1 VRSTYRLIV
10 TDTSPL
16 ITLAVADELDVL
28 LLAGLPVEIPDAVYL
43 EATRVR
49 SAAGASR
56 IAAWINNNS
65 ARVRIVPTEVG
76 IDQQRR
82 LDERRSIRGMGEQAS
97 IEVLEDFLGRDPDA
111 EALLLFE
118 DTDVIKRR
126 AFVDA
131 RVSLVSTGDFLR
143 ELQEAHLI
151 QSADHILDEAA
162 NTGRNVHRQRQPAE
176 DSAARE
182 TLREQ
187 LRAGD
192 GTPYRP

>member
-1 VRSTYRLIV
+1 MSRTYRLIV

-16 ITLAVADELDVL
+16 ITLAVADELNVL
-28 LLAGLPVEIPDAVYL
+28 LRAGLPVEIPDAVYL

-56 IAAWINNNS
+56 IAAWINGNS

-82 LDERRSIRGMGEQAS
+82 LEEGRSIRGMGEQAS
-97 IEVLEDFLGRDPDA
+97 IEVLEDFLHKNLDA

-131 RVSLVSTGDFLR
+131 RVSLISTGDFLR
-143 ELQEAHLI
+143 ELQQAHLI
-151 QSADHILDEAA
+151 QSAERILDEAA
-162 NTGRNVHRQRQPAE
+162 NSGRNVQRQRQPAE
-176 DSAARE
+176 DPAARE
-182 TLREQ
+182 TLRQQ
-187 LRAGD
+187 LRTAGHS
-192 GTPYRP
+192 PAA